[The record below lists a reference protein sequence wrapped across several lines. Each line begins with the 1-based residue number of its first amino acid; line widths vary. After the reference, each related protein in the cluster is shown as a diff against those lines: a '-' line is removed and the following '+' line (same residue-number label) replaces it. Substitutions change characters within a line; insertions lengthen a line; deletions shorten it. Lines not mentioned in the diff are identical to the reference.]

1 MLFSC
6 YKGTCTKSNGYIL
19 FKGKV
24 YENSSSGTGEWTEVP
39 EASQVCTSSTD
50 VGKIKYESTPKIQLC
65 IPGNSSPTLVDIGTD
80 IYFLPSGNNVKMYIS
95 SNSNKVIG
103 TPDPVDGYYYI
114 KDNKKETTVDTT
126 NGKLVKCKSKTC
138 TVMSTIADGFYYN
151 VFTDKLIKYTTTGGS
166 QTHEFV
172 ADIGYYLDNENALV
186 YCDGEECSY
195 SDEIGYFKNTGD
207 TTTNI
212 YIQCTVSGCKAIPD
226 PTAECN
232 TDSQVGHLTKG
243 GKLCLKNGVTKEFA
257 SSTQLV
263 YYQSGSVFKY
273 YVNKSTY
280 YGLIKMTTN
289 SMVLDF
295 NNLNSDYCVDSS
307 TLVATPTS
315 TCSSTLYHCNV
326 DGVCVDST
334 SEETLPESIRNQKI
348 VAEVEEEES
357 TSAID
362 LKIECDVR
370 SGENCDNDYYLVS
383 KEENYA
389 LGEDHGALFYC
400 DPEKQKP
407 ICTEIFDVGYYIK
420 DKEAIFSCKA
430 GNNGLDCSLNK
441 LTDENNACNTNSIG
455 KPFLNQNKLA
465 LCLDYDEGA
474 TTAYAIDLTPTTSG
488 NYLIKKDSSNLFDI
502 PSDRDYAIVSV
513 KEKIITINLNYTNK
527 LKYVYANKDAKM
539 KLLEKGD
546 TCPKSNSA
554 LDETKILELNCVN
567 SKCTTNLNLS

>member
-1 MLFSC
+1 
-6 YKGTCTKSNGYIL
+6 
-19 FKGKV
+19 
-24 YENSSSGTGEWTEVP
+24 
-39 EASQVCTSSTD
+39 
-50 VGKIKYESTPKIQLC
+50 
-65 IPGNSSPTLVDIGTD
+65 
-80 IYFLPSGNNVKMYIS
+80 MYIGS
-95 SNSNKVIG
+95 SKYSNKVIG
-103 TPDPVDGYYYI
+103 THDPMDGYYYI

-138 TVMSTIADGFYYN
+138 TVMSTIDDGFYLN
-151 VFTDKLIKYTTTGGS
+151 VFTDKLVKYTSTGES

-172 ADIGYYLDNENALV
+172 DDTGYYLDNEKALV
-186 YCDGEECSY
+186 YCDESNKCSY
-195 SDEIGYFKNTGD
+195 SDEIGYFKNAGD

-212 YIQCTVSGCKAIPD
+212 YIQCSINGCKAIPD
-226 PTAECN
+226 STAECN
-232 TDSQVGHLTKG
+232 SDSQIGHLTKEG
-243 GKLCLKNGVTKEFA
+243 ELCLKNGVSKEFE
-257 SSTQLV
+257 SSTPSTQLV
-263 YYQSGSVFKY
+263 YYQSGSVFKHY
-273 YVNKSTY
+273 INKSTY
-280 YGLIKMTTN
+280 FGLIKYI
-289 SMVLDF
+289 SR
-295 NNLNSDYCVDSS
+295 DSHHRLLYS
-307 TLVATPTS
+307 PTP
-315 TCSSTLYHCNV
+315 LYHCNV

-357 TSAID
+357 TSAMD

-430 GNNGLDCSLNK
+430 GSNGLDCTLNK
-441 LTDENNACNTNSIG
+441 LTEENNACNANSIG

-502 PSDRDYAIVSV
+502 PSNWDYAI
-513 KEKIITINLNYTNK
+513 
-527 LKYVYANKDAKM
+527 YVYANKDAKM

-554 LDETKILELNCVN
+554 LDQTKILELNCVN

>member
-1 MLFSC
+1 LRF
-6 YKGTCTKSNGYIL
+6 
-19 FKGKV
+19 
-24 YENSSSGTGEWTEVP
+24 
-39 EASQVCTSSTD
+39 
-50 VGKIKYESTPKIQLC
+50 
-65 IPGNSSPTLVDIGTD
+65 
-80 IYFLPSGNNVKMYIS
+80 
-95 SNSNKVIG
+95 
-103 TPDPVDGYYYI
+103 
-114 KDNKKETTVDTT
+114 
-126 NGKLVKCKSKTC
+126 
-138 TVMSTIADGFYYN
+138 
-151 VFTDKLIKYTTTGGS
+151 
-166 QTHEFV
+166 
-172 ADIGYYLDNENALV
+172 NE
-186 YCDGEECSY
+186 
-195 SDEIGYFKNTGD
+195 K
-207 TTTNI
+207 
-212 YIQCTVSGCKAIPD
+212 
-226 PTAECN
+226 
-232 TDSQVGHLTKG
+232 
-243 GKLCLKNGVTKEFA
+243 
-257 SSTQLV
+257 
-263 YYQSGSVFKY
+263 
-273 YVNKSTY
+273 
-280 YGLIKMTTN
+280 
-289 SMVLDF
+289 
-295 NNLNSDYCVDSS
+295 NNLNIKKKKNKIKLFRYKRIFLYRYCYFNNDYFYLLIS
-307 TLVATPTS
+307 T
-315 TCSSTLYHCNV
+315 N
-326 DGVCVDST
+326 
-334 SEETLPESIRNQKI
+334 SIFIKTFFFFFFFFFFKNKKI
-348 VAEVEEEES
+348 
-357 TSAID
+357 
-362 LKIECDVR
+362 L
-370 SGENCDNDYYLVS
+370 GDNDYYLVS

-546 TCPKSNSA
+546 TCPKSNGA